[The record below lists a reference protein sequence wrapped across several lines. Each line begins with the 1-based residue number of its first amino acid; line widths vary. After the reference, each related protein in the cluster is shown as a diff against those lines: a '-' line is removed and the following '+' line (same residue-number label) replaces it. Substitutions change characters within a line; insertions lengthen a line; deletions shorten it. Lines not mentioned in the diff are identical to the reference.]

1 VAAVGE
7 VKPGAPP
14 REDKAAAG
22 FVVGGILTLFVG
34 AILSLFLGLAGSFG
48 YTKIS
53 CGQAY
58 GEGATLLVIALL
70 FAGLAWYSVFRNKSR
85 SFEMGFL
92 RGIAICALVV
102 LLVPWPCSYPATT
115 YDHLASCER

>member
-1 VAAVGE
+1 VGQ
-7 VKPGAPP
+7 VNPAGPP

-34 AILSLFLGLAGSFG
+34 GIFSVFLGLAGMFG
-48 YTKIS
+48 NTKVS

-85 SFEMGFL
+85 DFGMGFL
-92 RGIAICALVV
+92 RGIAIGALVV

-115 YDHLASCER
+115 YEHLASCER